1 MDEIAELAHLE
12 LVSRVCTE
20 LENHLGINDK
30 TVAEFV
36 IDLTKQNPTFNKL
49 KSALS
54 EQGIDVSCLLLHREN
69 AFIYKRQK
77 RIFIYEFLG
86 K

>member
-36 IDLTKQNPTFNKL
+36 IDLVKQNPTFGKL

-54 EQGIDVSCLLLHREN
+54 EQGIDVGILLTNREMVY
-69 AFIYKRQK
+69 IYVC
-77 RIFIYEFLG
+77 
-86 K
+86 